1 MSMILP
7 YMQGFGTGGGL
18 IVAIGAQNAFVLTQ
32 SIKKNHHLKICL
44 VCALCDAV
52 LITLGV
58 LGTGDFVASHPM
70 WLKPAAWG
78 GAAFLAWCGFSSF
91 RSAIN
96 GGKLESDEETV
107 TGVRPIIMMT
117 FAITL
122 LNPHVYLDT
131 IVMLGS
137 ISGQYSGE
145 ARYFFG
151 FGAVTASFIWFYTL
165 GFGGRALAPLFRK
178 PVTWRILDSL
188 VGVTMW
194 AIAFSL
200 GAKAMSV

>member
-7 YMQGFGTGGGL
+7 YMQGFGTGAGL

-32 SIKKNHHLKICL
+32 SIKKNHHLKVCL

-58 LGTGDFVASHPM
+58 LGTGDIVASHPM
-70 WLKPAAWG
+70 LLKPAAWG
-78 GAAFLAWCGFSSF
+78 GAAFLVWYGFGSF
-91 RSAIN
+91 RSAIK
-96 GGKLESDEETV
+96 GGKLESEEETV
-107 TGVRPIIMMT
+107 SGVRPIIMLT
-117 FAITL
+117 LAITL

-131 IVMLGS
+131 VVMLGS

-165 GFGGRALAPLFRK
+165 GFGGRALAPLFKK
-178 PVTWRILDSL
+178 PVTWRILDSV